1 MRVCRC
7 VLLLSACFVCAH
19 VQLGD
24 FLVEDRFIDGP
35 MVATMPGAAHDRK
48 TPEEER
54 EEVADTD
61 QP

>member
-1 MRVCRC
+1 MCVC
-7 VLLLSACFVCAH
+7 VH

-24 FLVEDRFIDGP
+24 FLVEDRFVDGP

-48 TPEEER
+48 TPEEDR

>member
-1 MRVCRC
+1 MCADVCCSCLRVCVR
-7 VLLLSACFVCAH
+7 AR

-35 MVATMPGAAHDRK
+35 MVATMPGATHDRQ

-54 EEVADTD
+54 EEIADSD